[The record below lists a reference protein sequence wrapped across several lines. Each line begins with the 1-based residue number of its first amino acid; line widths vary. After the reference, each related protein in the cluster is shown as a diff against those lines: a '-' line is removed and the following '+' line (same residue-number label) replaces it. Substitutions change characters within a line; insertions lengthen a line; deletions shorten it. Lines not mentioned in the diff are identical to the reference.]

1 MRVQLLACLA
11 NPDFVL
17 EVGEILEVGND
28 EGARLVGAGVAI
40 ELDSPAPAVRVE
52 RPEFQAKGKR
62 EKR

>member
-11 NPDFVL
+11 NPNFAL
-17 EVGEILEVGND
+17 EVGEILEVSNE

-52 RPEFQAKGKR
+52 KPEVQMRGKR